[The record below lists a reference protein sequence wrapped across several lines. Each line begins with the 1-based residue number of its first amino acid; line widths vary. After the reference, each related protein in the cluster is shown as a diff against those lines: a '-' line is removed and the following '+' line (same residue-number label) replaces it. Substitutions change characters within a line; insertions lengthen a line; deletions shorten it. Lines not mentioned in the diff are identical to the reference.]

1 MTTEQSLKEEIDLF
15 MAGNKTTMRVRELCP
30 VLKNWRNA
38 KQLSDRIPPLVNAL
52 HDKHSKSKC
61 VSIYCFHFKH
71 ILLLIAIPFV
81 MAMKTNLI
89 MLASKL
95 LLKLAFSMRT
105 VETSEEN

>member
-61 VSIYCFHFKH
+61 VSIYCFHFKL
-71 ILLLIAIPFV
+71 ILIKQGMSI
-81 MAMKTNLI
+81 
-89 MLASKL
+89 
-95 LLKLAFSMRT
+95 LKLTLLNSKSSKSDSIRI
-105 VETSEEN
+105 SLLRILC